1 MNSFIKSKAISI
13 LMRFSSILPDD
24 IYLKIRYFI
33 EMGYPLNLENP
44 KLYNEKLQWLKLY
57 DQKQIY
63 SDLVDKYKVKAIV
76 AKKIGEKYIIPTI
89 GVWDN
94 IDQINFNNLPDKFVL
109 KTTHGGGSTGVFI
122 CKDKNTINKD
132 FLKKKFNKLLKR
144 SNEYIYFK
152 EWPYKNASRK
162 IIIEKLIGNSKS
174 ALIDY
179 KFYCFNGVPKVVA
192 VATGRYSDL
201 RFDYFDMN
209 FNHLEFEQGGKNS
222 SNPIDRPKGFDQ
234 MIEIAAKLSE
244 NLPHVRVD
252 LYNDNGIIYFGELTF
267 FDSSGF
273 AKFYP
278 PEWDQIFGSWIE
290 LPTKVTEKRH

>member
-1 MNSFIKSKAISI
+1 MISFIKSKAISI
-13 LMRFSSILPDD
+13 LMRLSGILSDET
-24 IYLKIRYFI
+24 YLRIRYFI
-33 EMGYPLNLENP
+33 EMGYSLHLSNP

-57 DQKQIY
+57 DRNPIY
-63 SDLVDKYKVKAIV
+63 SDLVDKFKVKSIV
-76 AKKIGEKYIIPTI
+76 AKKIGEKYVIPTI
-89 GVWDN
+89 GLWDN

-109 KTTHGGGSTGVFI
+109 KTTHGGGSTGVYI
-122 CKDKNTINKD
+122 CKDKKTIDKN
-132 FLKKKFNKLLKR
+132 LLRNKFNKLLRKCD
-144 SNEYIYFK
+144 EYKYYK
-152 EWPYKNASRK
+152 EWPYKNASRR
-162 IIIEKLIGNSKS
+162 IIIEKLIGDGKS

-179 KFYCFNGVPKVVA
+179 KFYCFNGIPKVVA

-209 FNHLEFEQGGKNS
+209 FNHLGFEQGGKNS
-222 SNPIDRPKGFDQ
+222 SNPIHRPKGFNQ
-234 MIEIAAKLSE
+234 MIEIAAKLSD

-278 PEWDQIFGSWIE
+278 SIWDQIFGSWIE
-290 LPTKVTEKRH
+290 LPTKVTTQIH